1 MSDIQIT
8 REESETKGRFV
19 TVIDGHEAELTYSK
33 TSPTMIIADHTGVP
47 DALGGRG
54 VGTALV
60 TRCLDA
66 MKAEGIN
73 KVALLVFKY
82 NEAGNAFWEEQG
94 FTVRE
99 DVAYRNR
106 ELTHLIRIDT

>member
-60 TRCLDA
+60 
-66 MKAEGIN
+66 
-73 KVALLVFKY
+73 
-82 NEAGNAFWEEQG
+82 NEL
-94 FTVRE
+94 
-99 DVAYRNR
+99 VAYAR
-106 ELTHLIRIDT
+106 ETGIKVVPLCPFVKAQAGKHDDWADVFA